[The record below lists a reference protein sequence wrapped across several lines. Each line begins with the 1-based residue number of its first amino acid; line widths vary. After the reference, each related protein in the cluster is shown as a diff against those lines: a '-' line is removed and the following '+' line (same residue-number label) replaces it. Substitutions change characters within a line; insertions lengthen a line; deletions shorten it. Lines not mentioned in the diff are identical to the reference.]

1 MENSCILV
9 GTFTKDEKSI
19 RIDKTIAE
27 LKDLSSSLFITTKEE
42 VIQKLEKINPS
53 TYIGKGKVYEIKSMV
68 EKLSVDSVIFSNEL
82 SPLQKRNLENILGVN
97 VIDRTELILRIFERN
112 AKTTIS
118 KLESELA
125 KYVYLL
131 PRLTGK
137 GIYMSQTGGGVGTR
151 GPGEKKLEYD
161 RRYIEK
167 RIDILKRKIKDY
179 QKSINEKN
187 KNRKKLFKV
196 TLFGYTNAGKTT
208 IMNRLTGS
216 DFYTDDKLFTTLD
229 TVTRKIERYIV
240 ITDTVGF
247 YSDLPHQVIE
257 SFKLT
262 IEESADSDLKLFVI
276 DISDPYVELVV
287 EDMHSIINQLN
298 LNRGEIYFVFN
309 KIDLLINF
317 ERIEYYK
324 NFYPNSIFVS
334 AKTGENIDSLKE
346 LIKNNFYSILD
357 YFEIK
362 VSTDRLPEL
371 LKIVNSR
378 GILLNMDGGSKNNL
392 VKFYIPKKYSK
403 LIRSNFN

>member
-9 GTFTKDEKSI
+9 GTFAKDEMSI
-19 RIDKTIAE
+19 RVNKTISE
-27 LKDLSSSLFITTKEE
+27 LKDLSSSLFIKTKEE
-42 VIQKLEKINPS
+42 VIQRLEKVNPS

-68 EKLSVDSVIFSNEL
+68 EKLSVDFVIFSNEL

-97 VIDRTELILRIFERN
+97 VIDRTELILRIFEKN

-137 GIYMSQTGGGVGTR
+137 GISMSQTGGGVGTR

-187 KNRKKLFKV
+187 KNRKKLFKI

-247 YSDLPHQVIE
+247 FSDLPHQVIE

-276 DISDPYVELVV
+276 DISDPYVELVI

-324 NFYPNSIFVS
+324 NVYPNSIFVS
-334 AKTGENIDSLKE
+334 AKSGENIDRLKE
-346 LIKNNFYSILD
+346 LIKNNFYSVLD

-362 VSTDRLPEL
+362 VSSDRLPEL

-378 GILLNMDGGSKNNL
+378 GILLNIDGDKNNV

-403 LIRSNFN
+403 LIRSDFA